1 MKHLYFLSLMALMSL
16 PSFAGNNLPQRRL
29 PAVQKAEAG
38 LPGLSS
44 IISSQPE
51 AHSTRTSII
60 TSRDVMRAAT
70 DTYMTISATAMS
82 RTSWRTARAT
92 SISRIRSASSI
103 WTLRYG

>member
-1 MKHLYFLSLMALMSL
+1 MKHLYFLSLIALMSM

-51 AHSTRTSII
+51 GTLYKDLNH
-60 TSRDVMRAAT
+60 
-70 DTYMTISATAMS
+70 YFEGCY
-82 RTSWRTARAT
+82 
-92 SISRIRSASSI
+92 ASSDGYI
-103 WTLRYG
+103 CLGHRGGQRGQHVYKESVRLPKYGR

>member
-1 MKHLYFLSLMALMSL
+1 MKHFYILSLLALMSV
-16 PSFAGNNLPQRRL
+16 PSFAGNNVPLRRQL
-29 PAVQKAEAG
+29 AKFAKQKAEAE

-44 IISSQPE
+44 NSPRARSI
-51 AHSTRTSII
+51 RTSII
-60 TSRDVMRAAT
+60 TSKDVMRAAT